1 MSRRTKAAQASKLEQ
16 FVEQSSAKH
25 CEQSGFVQRR
35 SKLSGVIFMK
45 LLILTWL
52 KQPTASL
59 ETLARR
65 AVDFGV
71 TISAQGLGKRFHQRA
86 VDYAEGLFEESLSH
100 FREQVQVS
108 VDLLAQ
114 FNGIYLLDST
124 QIALPAKLESVW
136 RGYGGH
142 GSPASLKVHLTF
154 EYLSGQ
160 LNRIACVEG
169 RQSDRKYPLG
179 EIPVGSLHLF
189 DLGYFS
195 LVVFAQIQDA
205 KAFFLSRLKSNTVF
219 FVDEGHT
226 RLDLAQ
232 WCLGFTGNCAEHV
245 LWIGG
250 DAALQARVLM
260 VRCPPK
266 VAAERRRKTNQI
278 AKQKGW
284 QPSEH
289 HLALLDWN
297 LCVTNIPADWLTFQ
311 QTFDLYRIRWQ
322 VELIFK
328 LCKSHLGL
336 DQVQGCG
343 QHRILVQLYVR
354 LILLVLLCYLIA
366 GIRLTQVGELSHT
379 KAWQCLQDYADKFL
393 RVFQGRWAA
402 LPRLLQQLEDDWLR
416 FAQKSKRKKS
426 PSTMALFMPSEGL
439 G

>member
-1 MSRRTKAAQASKLEQ
+1 MSKRAKTVQALKLEQ
-16 FVEQSSAKH
+16 FVEESSAKY

-65 AVDFGV
+65 VADFGV
-71 TISAQGLGKRFHQRA
+71 NISAQGLGKRFHQRA
-86 VDYAEGLFEESLSH
+86 VDYAEGLFQESLTR
-100 FREQVQVS
+100 FRTQVQVP
-108 VDLLAQ
+108 VELLKQ

-124 QIALPAKLESVW
+124 QITLPAKLESVW
-136 RGYGGH
+136 RGYGGQA
-142 GSPASLKVHLTF
+142 SPASLKVHLTF

-160 LNRIACVEG
+160 LNRIDCVEG
-169 RQSDRKYPLG
+169 RQSDRKYPMG
-179 EIPVGSLHLF
+179 AIPIGSLHLF

-195 LVVFAQIQDA
+195 LPVFAQIDAA
-205 KAFFLSRLKSNTVF
+205 KAFFLSRLKSNTVLY
-219 FVDEGHT
+219 VDEGHT

-232 WCLGFTGNCAEHV
+232 WCLEFTGTTAEHV

-250 DAALQARVLM
+250 DATLQARVLM
-260 VRCPPK
+260 MRCPPE
-266 VAAERRRKTNQI
+266 VAAERRRKTNKA

-284 QPSEH
+284 QPSAH

-297 LCVTNIPADWLTFQ
+297 LYVTNIPADWLTFQ
-311 QTFDLYRIRWQ
+311 QTLNLYRIRWQ
-322 VELIFK
+322 IELVFK
-328 LCKSHLGL
+328 LCKSQLGL

-354 LILLVLLCYLIA
+354 LILLVMLCYLVA
-366 GIRLTQVGELSHT
+366 GIRLSGHGELSPT
-379 KAWQCLQDYADKFL
+379 KAWQCFQDYADKFL
-393 RVFQGRWAA
+393 RVFQGRWAT
-402 LPRLLQQLEDDWLR
+402 LPRLLMQLEKDWLR
-416 FAQKSKRKKS
+416 FSQKSKRKKT
-426 PSTMALFMPSEGL
+426 PSTMALFMPAEAL